1 MTAHPAPIPL
11 PLPRRLAIALADIK
25 LAHSVFALPF
35 ALLSA
40 FLVAPRSGT
49 PTDTGT
55 ILWGTFALQL
65 ALVVL
70 CMVLARTWAM
80 LVNRLADR
88 TIDAANPRTA
98 RRAFASGTLDPRF
111 GMLLAAGCAIAFTA
125 GAALFWPLFDNPWP
139 AILALPVLAW
149 IALYSFTKRFT
160 ALCHLFL
167 GGALAA
173 SPIAA
178 AIAVNPQTILTLSPT
193 PEAQAILAIAG
204 FVLLWVAG
212 FDIPYALQDLDFDR
226 ETGLHSIPAKLGVR
240 GALWT
245 SRLLH
250 AAALLMLL
258 LALLATPRL
267 ATLTAIATTLVALLL
282 IIEHAILA
290 RRGVAGLPLAF
301 FTCNGLAA
309 LVLGLAA
316 ILDTTIYPHA

>member
-1 MTAHPAPIPL
+1 MTTHPTPIPL
-11 PLPRRLAIALADIK
+11 PLPRRIAIALADIK

-40 FLVAPRSGT
+40 FLVAPRI
-49 PTDTGT
+49 DTGV

-88 TIDAANPRTA
+88 SIDAANPRTA

-111 GMLLAAGCAIAFTA
+111 GMLLAAGCALAFTA

-139 AILALPVLAW
+139 GILALPVLAW

-212 FDIPYALQDLDFDR
+212 FDIPYALQDLEFDR
-226 ETGLHSIPAKLGVR
+226 ETGLHSVPAKLGVQ

-250 AAALLMLL
+250 GAALLMLV

-267 ATLTAIATTLVALLL
+267 ATLTAIATALVALLL
-282 IIEHAILA
+282 ILEHAILA

-301 FTCNGLAA
+301 FTCNGVAA
-309 LVLGLAA
+309 VLLGLAG
-316 ILDTTIYPHA
+316 ILDAAHLST